1 MLMSAKFIWRDLGH
15 SSAHR
20 ATWSFNDFSINC
32 HNFSV
37 IIQRQKMLLPKTLM
51 LNTFLPVMDELDL
64 DAQFVHQSE
73 DRNFRL
79 LERLIFPGDSFRFN
93 RQLSVKN

>member
-1 MLMSAKFIWRDLGH
+1 
-15 SSAHR
+15 
-20 ATWSFNDFSINC
+20 
-32 HNFSV
+32 
-37 IIQRQKMLLPKTLM
+37 MLLPKTLM

-64 DAQFVHQSE
+64 DAQFVHQFE

-93 RQLSVKN
+93 RQLSVKNWNFCVHRNTAKRYRNQITYL